1 MQVPDAHLWH
11 DVGKDAFVEP
21 AHCADRSADAVR
33 SISGRDTAYERNSD
47 GVHARE
53 DGAVCGLCGYW
64 FEEPFSNG
72 LPLEAIGMNTVQVR
86 ITGQVDG
93 TRRPGLISL
102 VDLLTQ
108 SGFNDFVV
116 FVDDISSADSSG
128 VVALSEMLLGFK
140 ANGSRARFA

>member
-1 MQVPDAHLWH
+1 MQVPEANLWH
-11 DVGKDAFVEP
+11 KPSGKAFAE
-21 AHCADRSADAVR
+21 AGHYADRQADPVR

-47 GVHARE
+47 GVHACE
-53 DGAVCGLCGYW
+53 DGAVCGLCGHW

-72 LPLEAIGMNTVQVR
+72 LPSEAIGLNTVQVR

-102 VDLLTQ
+102 VDLLTK

-116 FVDDISSADSSG
+116 FVEDISSADSSG